1 MANLDSNVTRH
12 ELRFPMM
19 ENDEYQKAQNQEIKL
34 GKEEGLDVSL
44 YANPEFNWLQM
55 EQIRMGLKDKVDASL
70 YADPAN
76 NYETMRQIRIS
87 LYAGIDLIPY
97 LKRGF
102 ADDDLEEIR
111 LAIMSRL
118 PIDKWLQDNMCAPQ
132 IHEIRVGLCEDL
144 DISSYADIKYNWM
157 QMQEVRLG
165 LEKKLDV
172 SIYANAL
179 LNHAQMKEIR
189 LGLEAGLDVS
199 DYCSLVFSATDMKE
213 KRQAIINR
221 KRAGGIAAVDT
232 VETAGVKDSTAV
244 ADGISKENPAGA
256 AGTITTQMPAGT
268 KEGTAQK
275 SSLNGKQIETGK
287 GAVRE
292 NSAQKGKTSIAD
304 SFRKKEFSISIE
316 ENGNKAYAYIPWV
329 PGNVVTKE
337 DIYEDLKKREIVFGV
352 KEDAIADL
360 IDRKRMNEKVLI
372 AEGIPAQ
379 KGKDG
384 WFEWFV
390 RLDLPRIPA
399 PLPDGG
405 VDYVNIEAFE
415 MVDEGEKIAFYH
427 RAETGVTGKNIYG
440 ESIHAENGIEKK
452 PLRGVGFT
460 LEPDGVTYTSKMNG
474 KFEFTGGRIIIS
486 NMLIVREDVTSVT
499 GKLEVDGSVY
509 VVGSIY
515 SGGYIKASGDI
526 IIEHNVETGRLVAG
540 GNVMIKKGS
549 CSKNDCFIDAGGEV
563 SGSFFE
569 AANINAGGNVKANYI
584 MNSSI
589 NTKGRVIVSGSKGVL
604 LGGTISAV
612 KGVDTYNLG
621 NRLHIKTV
629 LDIGRNGIYE
639 KEQAEYEEKREQLL
653 KDLVALEQEWNKIVV
668 MYSTGQE
675 VSEELQRRI
684 HGAIEVK
691 TQELAEMDGEA
702 SKLVNIT
709 EQTSKEPVCVRGRAY
724 EGSVVIINGIKYS
737 LAGEV
742 RRVIF
747 KLRNKQVVMVAM

>member
-1 MANLDSNVTRH
+1 MTNLDFNGMQE

-34 GKEEGLDVSL
+34 GKEAGLDVSL
-44 YANPEFNWLQM
+44 YANPQFNWLQM
-55 EQIRMGLKDKVDASL
+55 EQIRMGLKDKVDASV

-111 LAIMSRL
+111 LAIMNRL
-118 PIDKWLQDNMCAPQ
+118 PIDKWLQNDMCAPQ
-132 IHEIRVGLCEDL
+132 IHEIRVGLCEEL
-144 DISSYADIKYNWM
+144 DVSPYADIKYNWM
-157 QMQEVRLG
+157 QMQE
-165 LEKKLDV
+165 
-172 SIYANAL
+172 
-179 LNHAQMKEIR
+179 IR
-189 LGLEAGLDVS
+189 LGLEAGFDVS
-199 DYCSLVFSATDMKE
+199 DYCSLIYSATDMKE
-213 KRQAIINR
+213 KRKAVISR
-221 KRAGGIAAVDT
+221 KRSGETEKAGKLDKNSGRSKSSAVDPY
-232 VETAGVKDSTAV
+232 S
-244 ADGISKENPAGA
+244 
-256 AGTITTQMPAGT
+256 
-268 KEGTAQK
+268 
-275 SSLNGKQIETGK
+275 
-287 GAVRE
+287 
-292 NSAQKGKTSIAD
+292 
-304 SFRKKEFSISIE
+304 KKEFSIFIE
-316 ENGNKAYAYIPWV
+316 ENGNKAYAHIPWV

-337 DIYEDLKKREIVFGV
+337 DIYHDLERRGIVFGI
-352 KEDAIADL
+352 KQEAIDDL

-415 MVDEGEKIAFYH
+415 MVDEGERIALYH
-427 RAETGVTGKNIYG
+427 QAEEGTTGKNIYG
-440 ESIHAENGIEKK
+440 ESIHAEGGIELK

-460 LEPDGVTYTSKMNG
+460 IEPDGVTYTSKMNG
-474 KFEFTGGRIIIS
+474 KFEFVGGRINIS
-486 NMLIVREDVTSVT
+486 NMLIVREDVTAVT

-509 VVGSIY
+509 VIGSIY
-515 SGGYIKASGDI
+515 SGGYIKATGDI
-526 IIEHNVETGRLVAG
+526 IIEHNVETGRLIAG

-589 NTKGRVIVSGSKGVL
+589 KTMGRVIVSGSKGVL

-629 LDIGRNGIYE
+629 LDIGRNGVYE
-639 KEQAEYEEKREQLL
+639 KEQEEYEEKREQLL
-653 KDLVALEQEWNKIVV
+653 NDLESLERERSKMVV
-668 MYSTGQE
+668 MSAAGVD
-675 VSEELQRRI
+675 VSEELRRKI
-684 HGAIEVK
+684 YGAIDVK
-691 TQELAEMDGEA
+691 MQELAEMDGEA
-702 SKLVNIT
+702 SKLVNQT
-709 EQTSKEPVCVRGRAY
+709 EQTTKEPVCVRGRAH
-724 EGSVVIINGIKYS
+724 EGSMIIINGIKYT
-737 LAGEV
+737 LKGEV
-742 RRVIF
+742 RRVVF
-747 KLRNKQVVMVAM
+747 KLRNKQVVMVAL